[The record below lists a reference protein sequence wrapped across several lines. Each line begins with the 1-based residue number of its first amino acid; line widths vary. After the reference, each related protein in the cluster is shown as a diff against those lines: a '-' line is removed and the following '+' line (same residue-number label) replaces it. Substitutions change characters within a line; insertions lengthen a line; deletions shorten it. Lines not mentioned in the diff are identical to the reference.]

1 METKKDQAIKNN
13 SRQRKLLKNTNVY
26 FVFCT
31 SAAVRYD
38 MNQFKEHY
46 LTLQCKPDDLC
57 IERKCFKCLQAQNKL
72 FKCAQ

>member
-31 SAAVRYD
+31 SAAVRY

-57 IERKCFKCLQAQNKL
+57 IERKCFECLQAQNKL